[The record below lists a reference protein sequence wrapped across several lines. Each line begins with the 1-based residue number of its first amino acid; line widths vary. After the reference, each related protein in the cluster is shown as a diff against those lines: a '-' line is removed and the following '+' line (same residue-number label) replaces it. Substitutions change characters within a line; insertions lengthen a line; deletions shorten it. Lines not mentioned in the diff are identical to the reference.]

1 MSDKV
6 ALVTGSSRGI
16 GRAIALKLAREGYAL
31 VVNGA
36 TDSANLASVKAAIE
50 ESGRP
55 CAAIAGD
62 VGDLEVQARLIEAA
76 QELGELA
83 CLVNNAGVSVLS
95 RGDLLEVGAESY
107 DRCQHVNARGVFFL
121 TQAAARVMAAASRPD
136 HHRSIVVISSINA
149 IAATITRG
157 EYCIS
162 KAAASMLT
170 RLFALRLAELGVGVY
185 EIQPGLIK
193 TDMTAPAQEKYDQM
207 IGEGKLPIPR
217 WGQPEDVA
225 RLTAAMARGDM
236 AYAVGQAIQLDGG
249 LSVTRF

>member
-6 ALVTGSSRGI
+6 ALVTGSARGI
-16 GRAIALKLAREGYAL
+16 GRAIALELASAGYAL
-31 VVNGA
+31 VLNGA
-36 TDSANLASVKAAIE
+36 SDSANLASVKAAVE
-50 ESGRP
+50 ASSRP
-55 CAAIAGD
+55 CAAITGD
-62 VGDLEVQARLIEAA
+62 VGERKVHAQLIEAA
-76 QELGELA
+76 QDLGELA
-83 CLVNNAGVSVLS
+83 CVVNNAGVSVLS
-95 RGDLLEVGAESY
+95 RGDLLEVGEESY

-121 TQAAARVMAAASRPD
+121 TQAAAKVMAAASRPE

-149 IAATITRG
+149 LAATVTRG

-170 RLFALRLAELGVGVY
+170 RLFALRLAELGIGVY

-207 IGEGKLPIPR
+207 ISEGMLPIPR

-225 RLTAAMARGDM
+225 KLTAAMARGDM
-236 AYAVGQAIQLDGG
+236 AYAVGQAVQLDGG